1 MSVTLIEEWSLIFF
15 WQNYKRHTQQRVQ
28 LPMHDLSKK
37 YNRAQCTW
45 WVGKER
51 RLLQHVRRHEVL
63 GREDD
68 HGLLVEVIG
77 VLIDGNVINAV
88 RVLVGTLK
96 LVEAGVDPVGQVGKV
111 SGRWLAHFFNAV
123 IFSGE
128 CGFATYEMKGKLK
141 INIWWHFCIASTAE
155 RK

>member
-1 MSVTLIEEWSLIFF
+1 M
-15 WQNYKRHTQQRVQ
+15 
-28 LPMHDLSKK
+28 
-37 YNRAQCTW
+37 
-45 WVGKER
+45 
-51 RLLQHVRRHEVL
+51 L

-111 SGRWLAHFFNAV
+111 SGR
-123 IFSGE
+123 
-128 CGFATYEMKGKLK
+128 
-141 INIWWHFCIASTAE
+141 
-155 RK
+155 